1 MSYIHFKS
9 VYNKNYDKVTF
20 DAVSL
25 SLGQLKKLIVEKS
38 KFTKQ
43 LDFDLE
49 ITNAD
54 TNEGK
59 NLCNFL
65 FSTIHLI
72 NIFIKISIPFSLPQW
87 DWDDHEEH
95 PGAR

>member
-9 VYNKNYDKVTF
+9 VYNKNYDKITF

-25 SLGQLKKLIVEKS
+25 TLGQLKKLIIEKS
-38 KFTKQ
+38 KFVKQ

-54 TNEGK
+54 TNEGNK
-59 NLCNFL
+59 IVLLKLML
-65 FSTIHLI
+65 F
-72 NIFIKISIPFSLPQW
+72 FF
-87 DWDDHEEH
+87 
-95 PGAR
+95 GY

>member
-9 VYNKNYDKVTF
+9 VYNKNYDKIAF
-20 DAVSL
+20 DGVSL
-25 SLGQLKKLIVEKS
+25 TLTQLKKLIIEKS
-38 KFTKQ
+38 KFVKQ

-59 NLCNFL
+59 
-65 FSTIHLI
+65 
-72 NIFIKISIPFSLPQW
+72 SL
-87 DWDDHEEH
+87 
-95 PGAR
+95 

>member
-59 NLCNFL
+59 KLCNFL
-65 FSTIHLI
+65 ISTVHLI
-72 NIFIKISIPFSLPQW
+72 C
-87 DWDDHEEH
+87 
-95 PGAR
+95 

>member
-1 MSYIHFKS
+1 
-9 VYNKNYDKVTF
+9 VYNKNYDKITF

-25 SLGQLKKLIVEKS
+25 SLGQLKKLIIEKS

-54 TNEGK
+54 TNEGGR
-59 NLCNFL
+59 
-65 FSTIHLI
+65 
-72 NIFIKISIPFSLPQW
+72 IFVILY
-87 DWDDHEEH
+87 
-95 PGAR
+95 